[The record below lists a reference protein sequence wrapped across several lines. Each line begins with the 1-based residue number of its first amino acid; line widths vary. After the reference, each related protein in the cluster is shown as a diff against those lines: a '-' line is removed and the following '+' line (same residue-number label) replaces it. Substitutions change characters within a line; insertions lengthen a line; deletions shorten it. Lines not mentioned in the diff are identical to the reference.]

1 MTKKEYIYHLKNRLR
16 NLPIDEVESAVDYV
30 SELFDEAGEENAEEV
45 ARDLGS
51 PAKFAAQIRAEYA
64 INQHCLPEDTTAV
77 YCEKPKSNNGWKT
90 LALILLGIAALP
102 VGLPLVLVLAV
113 LIFVAVVVGVCLL
126 FALGCV
132 LLAGFIAVCSLVYA
146 GFKMLTVSL
155 ASGLMSIG
163 LGLIG
168 ISGVVLIAT
177 AAIYL
182 FIKLKPIVINGFANL
197 YNRLKG
203 DKEHVDE

>member
-64 INQHCLPEDTTAV
+64 INQHCLPEDTTTV
-77 YCEKPKSNNGWKT
+77 YREKPKSNNGWKT

-132 LLAGFIAVCSLVYA
+132 LLAGFIAVCSLVY

>member
-77 YCEKPKSNNGWKT
+77 YREKPKSNNGWKT

-113 LIFVAVVVGVCLL
+113 LIFVAVVVCFRLR
-126 FALGCV
+126 
-132 LLAGFIAVCSLVYA
+132 AVGRLHCCMQ
-146 GFKMLTVSL
+146 F
-155 ASGLMSIG
+155 
-163 LGLIG
+163 G
-168 ISGVVLIAT
+168 ICRV
-177 AAIYL
+177 
-182 FIKLKPIVINGFANL
+182 
-197 YNRLKG
+197 
-203 DKEHVDE
+203 